1 MFPLQV
7 RAITTSQY
15 SINSTH
21 QWYINDEEKHFF
33 MHCWICLLG
42 SYMYHKLC
50 NMDFFIQY
58 KFPHCILKYVAFLDI
73 LWISNMLLSSCMSLW
88 EMGLW
93 CCALK
98 VYAVFYCR
106 LCGRCPGTT
115 KGSSSCAATRTAVW
129 PPTTS
134 SSRRNQSA
142 SWCHMVSAVGML

>member
-7 RAITTSQY
+7 KAITTSQY

-21 QWYINDEEKHFF
+21 HDILMMKKNIFSCIAESISWEVF
-33 MHCWICLLG
+33 
-42 SYMYHKLC
+42 MYHKLC

-73 LWISNMLLSSCMSLW
+73 LWISNMSLSSCMSLW

-93 CCALK
+93 YCALK

-134 SSRRNQSA
+134 SSRRNRSA